1 MKKVAI
7 MGAAFLAAFGYSSL
21 AWAQQADPY
30 YGRHMMCGEGWYGWI
45 FGPVM
50 MILFLAIAVT
60 VVVLIV
66 RWLGGSS
73 RRAVHLFA
81 FQLVVRREHHA
92 EVVFDPLG
100 TQRSISS
107 PEDLGLPVLRHQRI
121 P

>member
-73 RRAVHLFA
+73 HGGPVSPAAPTRKHSIDILKDRFA
-81 FQLVVRREHHA
+81 RGEIDKEEFEEKRGILE
-92 EVVFDPLG
+92 E
-100 TQRSISS
+100 
-107 PEDLGLPVLRHQRI
+107 
-121 P
+121 